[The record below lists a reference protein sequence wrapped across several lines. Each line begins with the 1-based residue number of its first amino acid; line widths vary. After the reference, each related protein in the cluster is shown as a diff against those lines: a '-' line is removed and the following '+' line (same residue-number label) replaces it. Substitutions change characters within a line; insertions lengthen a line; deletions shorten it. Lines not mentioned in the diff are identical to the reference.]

1 MVLNEIQERFSIRN
15 FADKQI
21 SDEVLKEILEAG
33 RLAPSWI
40 NTQPWHFIAV
50 KDARNKLLL
59 SQLAHGQKH
68 VEFAPVVVVC
78 CGDKSAWEKEN
89 FRETMQK
96 RGFPE
101 ERIEILLN
109 NPIFNPT
116 LISEDAVMTRT
127 LEELTYAIAYMTLEA
142 KAHGVGSC
150 IIGAIGNDLTGSVPE
165 VYELTKKTLDLPEDL
180 TIMTLLLLGYPAETQ
195 EKSVR
200 IRKSFD
206 EVVSYEIYGR

>member
-1 MVLNEIQERFSIRN
+1 MVLKEIQERFSIRN

-96 RGFPE
+96 RGFLE

-195 EKSVR
+195 EIPVR

>member
-1 MVLNEIQERFSIRN
+1 MVLKEIQERFSIRN

-21 SDEVLKEILEAG
+21 PDEVLKEILEAG
-33 RLAPSWI
+33 RLALSWI

-127 LEELTYAIAYMTLEA
+127 LEELTYAIGYMTLEA

-180 TIMTLLLLGYPAETQ
+180 TIITLLLLGYPAETQ
-195 EKSVR
+195 EKPVR